1 MEASLKKN
9 IDFWKYVFLR
19 FTIIFALHMQYTA
32 LTFSLFQLTQ
42 DNWTIGVM
50 SLWEVIA
57 ALSFAFVAG
66 QFVDRRPKVSV
77 YLWTIISFTVLS
89 IIVWYI
95 TRDDFFLVRDVDTVK
110 YIVYAVMFFMGMS
123 RAFGGPASFSLLSKL
138 VKKENYN
145 AAITT
150 STGAWQAGSVLGPLI
165 GGLLLG
171 YTHITVVETI
181 VVICLVLAM
190 LVVLSMKVEEL
201 DLVRSTESYMQSLRE
216 GFRFVFRKE
225 IIWSVL
231 SLDLFAVLFGGA
243 QVLLPDFADNIL
255 QVGSI
260 GYGWLKSATGIG
272 SIIMVLLISAFPLKN
287 NPGRKLLWSTAGF
300 GVCIILF
307 GLSQVFIL
315 SFFLLLFSG
324 MFDAVSV
331 IIRQSILQ
339 IYTPENMKGRVS
351 SISSMFVNSSNEL
364 GGFESGVTAKWMG
377 TIPAVVFGGSMTV
390 LVVLI
395 MDRLVPRIRDIHL
408 EGEVDPEEEVSSRS

>member
-1 MEASLKKN
+1 MKLGLRKN
-9 IDFWKYVFLR
+9 TNFWKYVFLR
-19 FTIIFALHMQYTA
+19 FAVIFALHMQYTA
-32 LTFSLFQLTQ
+32 LTFSLFQLTR

-66 QFVDRRPKVSV
+66 QFVDRRPKVAV
-77 YLWTIISFTVLS
+77 FRWAITSFFILS
-89 IIVWYI
+89 LIVWYI
-95 TRDDFFLVRDVDTVK
+95 TRPSFFFTEDVDTIK
-110 YIVYAVMFFMGMS
+110 YIVYAVMFFMGMT
-123 RAFGGPASFSLLSKL
+123 RAFGGPASFSLLSRL

-145 AAITT
+145 SAITT
-150 STGAWQAGSVLGPLI
+150 STAAWQAGSVIGPLI

-171 YTHITVVETI
+171 YMDITVVETI
-181 VVICLVLAM
+181 VLVTLGLA
-190 LVVLSMKVEEL
+190 LIVVASMKVAEL
-201 DLVRSTESYMQSLRE
+201 DLVRTTESYMKSLRE

-231 SLDLFAVLFGGA
+231 TLDLFAVLFGGA

-255 QVGSI
+255 NVGSI

-272 SIIMVLLISAFPLKN
+272 SIIMVALLNIFPLDK

-307 GLSQVFIL
+307 GLSKIFIV

-351 SISSMFVNSSNEL
+351 SISSMFINSSNEL
-364 GGFESGVTAKWMG
+364 GGFESGLTAKWMG

-390 LVVLI
+390 IVVLV
-395 MDRLVPRIRDIHL
+395 MDRMVPRIKDIEL
-408 EGEVDPEEEVSSRS
+408 KGEIDT